1 MHGAATVRG
10 NLPWP
15 APVLRGCRPGREPS
29 TLARTTAPP
38 ALVVLWLAGPVRG
51 SAVSLLNAEDD
62 EALLARVA
70 QADPRAFEA
79 LYDRY
84 SGRVYSIAMG
94 MLRDP
99 VRAQEVTQDVF
110 FAVWRGA
117 RDFDPTRGSGR
128 TWILSVAHHKSVDA
142 LRRARRNPTVPLSET
157 LANDT
162 DVIEAAQAR
171 VDAGHVRRALEAL
184 SLEQRAAIVLA
195 YYGGY
200 TQQEIAQRLGV
211 PLGTIKTRIR
221 DGLIRLRSV
230 LPAPSASPQG
240 EIVR

>member
-15 APVLRGCRPGREPS
+15 APVLRACRPGREPS

-38 ALVVLWLAGPVRG
+38 ALIALWLAGPVRG

-240 EIVR
+240 ETVR